1 MGYTGTDGADA
12 IKFGIGDN
20 QLVNGGAG
28 DDFIYS
34 YSGTGDVLVGS
45 SGNDVLQV
53 RTLREVIEVAAG
65 EFPEVVVTSAVTT
78 HSYGNDF
85 PMGLFGFVITG
96 TDIDFSS
103 VDITATVRG
112 PNGEAQIFPYSA
124 EGAGFIS
131 AGSLNDKTM
140 IVMPSGL
147 ASDVVNGAYFDI
159 IALDPDPGSYELLNV
174 TASQNGNTIASV
186 EPEGVYF
193 EIIPGQ
199 GATTPSTTFYYD
211 SVAVAYG
218 SEPVTQVFGGD
229 IDENGNP
236 TSDDSDND
244 TLFLTGLSQDY
255 SIARGTDTDAG
266 EVILRNNLTG
276 GTVIAKQIENF
287 TFQFG
292 YNQETIALNDLPID
306 ARLQT
311 ELEYQENPGPVIEAV
326 LPTADL
332 VNLVPEFADVG
343 DANLDLPLVLRNKPT
358 GEAYIELG
366 APVAETDALYLY
378 VAEWQGESI
387 ILGSPK
393 NYYSE
398 ALVKLN
404 LAADPIAQN
413 TNFEIDVDFYTSFA
427 TGEIRSFE
435 ALIQYIDDPDNAF
448 GLGPL
453 EILAEQPDISNVP
466 DIGDIDVESLKY
478 IKLTPGSDRY
488 DNVLGTDTLNVIAG
502 DGDDYIA
509 ASYGADFI
517 DGGNGNDTII
527 SNTGNDVVLGGL
539 GDDVFLK
546 NFVPAYVPTPAEGAR
561 AELLTSVA
569 GPSSIT
575 GEGIGYWTFNVSDAD
590 GRLADNVQASVNTPF
605 GQIDLNGYQGTLF
618 LGDTI
623 IVASILASPSSS
635 GIGSNV
641 GIILTAVDFDYETQE
656 TENTELP
663 AGQYSLNYAAFS
675 AGSEFLAEVGGD
687 VLYDKVLNIESE
699 PSSQVLQY
707 SNNDPSLGYLEN
719 SDNIDGGEHFDIFR
733 TANPKGD
740 FQLFDGEEFAVL
752 VHKTSG
758 ETIKLTNVEQIE
770 LAMRQFR

>member
-1 MGYTGTDGADA
+1 MNEDPWFADIETLALTEAGQEVVLHLTSTFEGVGETDPNFGTDFGGDNSRVIFDMGGDVGAVNIDNVSLVSGHVGTAGFFPIDGDFGTGGDAGTGGDFGAPSYDSKYELQPDEAGYTGTDGVDA

-140 IVMPSGL
+140 IVVPSGL

-199 GATTPSTTFYYD
+199 GASTPSTTFYYD

-236 TSDDSDND
+236 TNDDSDND

-292 YNQETIALNDLPID
+292 YNQETIALSDL
-306 ARLQT
+306 T
-311 ELEYQENPGPVIEAV
+311 Y
-326 LPTADL
+326 
-332 VNLVPEFADVG
+332 
-343 DANLDLPLVLRNKPT
+343 
-358 GEAYIELG
+358 
-366 APVAETDALYLY
+366 
-378 VAEWQGESI
+378 
-387 ILGSPK
+387 
-393 NYYSE
+393 
-398 ALVKLN
+398 
-404 LAADPIAQN
+404 
-413 TNFEIDVDFYTSFA
+413 
-427 TGEIRSFE
+427 
-435 ALIQYIDDPDNAF
+435 
-448 GLGPL
+448 
-453 EILAEQPDISNVP
+453 
-466 DIGDIDVESLKY
+466 
-478 IKLTPGSDRY
+478 
-488 DNVLGTDTLNVIAG
+488 
-502 DGDDYIA
+502 
-509 ASYGADFI
+509 
-517 DGGNGNDTII
+517 
-527 SNTGNDVVLGGL
+527 
-539 GDDVFLK
+539 
-546 NFVPAYVPTPAEGAR
+546 
-561 AELLTSVA
+561 
-569 GPSSIT
+569 
-575 GEGIGYWTFNVSDAD
+575 
-590 GRLADNVQASVNTPF
+590 
-605 GQIDLNGYQGTLF
+605 
-618 LGDTI
+618 
-623 IVASILASPSSS
+623 
-635 GIGSNV
+635 
-641 GIILTAVDFDYETQE
+641 
-656 TENTELP
+656 
-663 AGQYSLNYAAFS
+663 
-675 AGSEFLAEVGGD
+675 
-687 VLYDKVLNIESE
+687 
-699 PSSQVLQY
+699 
-707 SNNDPSLGYLEN
+707 
-719 SDNIDGGEHFDIFR
+719 
-733 TANPKGD
+733 
-740 FQLFDGEEFAVL
+740 
-752 VHKTSG
+752 
-758 ETIKLTNVEQIE
+758 
-770 LAMRQFR
+770 

>member
-1 MGYTGTDGADA
+1 M
-12 IKFGIGDN
+12 
-20 QLVNGGAG
+20 
-28 DDFIYS
+28 
-34 YSGTGDVLVGS
+34 
-45 SGNDVLQV
+45 
-53 RTLREVIEVAAG
+53 
-65 EFPEVVVTSAVTT
+65 
-78 HSYGNDF
+78 
-85 PMGLFGFVITG
+85 
-96 TDIDFSS
+96 
-103 VDITATVRG
+103 
-112 PNGEAQIFPYSA
+112 
-124 EGAGFIS
+124 
-131 AGSLNDKTM
+131 
-140 IVMPSGL
+140 
-147 ASDVVNGAYFDI
+147 
-159 IALDPDPGSYELLNV
+159 
-174 TASQNGNTIASV
+174 
-186 EPEGVYF
+186 
-193 EIIPGQ
+193 
-199 GATTPSTTFYYD
+199 
-211 SVAVAYG
+211 
-218 SEPVTQVFGGD
+218 
-229 IDENGNP
+229 
-236 TSDDSDND
+236 
-244 TLFLTGLSQDY
+244 
-255 SIARGTDTDAG
+255 
-266 EVILRNNLTG
+266 
-276 GTVIAKQIENF
+276 
-287 TFQFG
+287 
-292 YNQETIALNDLPID
+292 
-306 ARLQT
+306 
-311 ELEYQENPGPVIEAV
+311 
-326 LPTADL
+326 
-332 VNLVPEFADVG
+332 
-343 DANLDLPLVLRNKPT
+343 DLPLVLRNKPT

-435 ALIQYIDDPDNAF
+435 ALSQYIDDPDNAF

-453 EILAEQPDISNVP
+453 EILTEQPDISNVP

-623 IVASILASPSSS
+623 IVASILAAPSSS

-641 GIILTAVDFDYETQE
+641 GIILTAVDFDYETGE

-663 AGQYSLNYAAFS
+663 AGQYSLNYATFS

-770 LAMRQFR
+770 FSNATVSLASGTGQNAPETPRPDIEYFSESFVDLQGNSVIEYFAEGGAKDDLIVYQGNISGGAGNDIIIEDSDENLTPIGDIMAGGKGNDFIDGGRQGTGERSEENFNVAEL

>member
-1 MGYTGTDGADA
+1 MSQQASYYYHIDTDGNYWFPLFPDAETAISADGTIYGSTTPGAHEHEFGGAIWYMPNTMASADNDFIGSFHAANLSADDVTVITEDGAVNITTFSFDSGGDGSSGVDPIPDDNNGSSANANLVVNGSFDSQDAWFGNALNAVNGVNEAFVEQAGNVFDVNLSQQVSLSPGADYTLSFQVSGTEGRSIVAGIGMNEDPWFANVQTINLTESGQEVTLHLTAFYEGGQAEFGGDNSRVIFDMGGDVGAVNIDNVSLVSGHVGTAGFSDISGGLDADGDSGAPSYDTKYELQPGEVGYTGTDGADA

-140 IVMPSGL
+140 IVVPSGL

-236 TSDDSDND
+236 TNDDSDND

-435 ALIQYIDDPDNAF
+435 ALSQYIDDPDNAF

-453 EILAEQPDISNVP
+453 EIL
-466 DIGDIDVESLKY
+466 
-478 IKLTPGSDRY
+478 DR
-488 DNVLGTDTLNVIAG
+488 
-502 DGDDYIA
+502 A
-509 ASYGADFI
+509 ARYFKCS
-517 DGGNGNDTII
+517 
-527 SNTGNDVVLGGL
+527 
-539 GDDVFLK
+539 
-546 NFVPAYVPTPAEGAR
+546 R
-561 AELLTSVA
+561 
-569 GPSSIT
+569 
-575 GEGIGYWTFNVSDAD
+575 YW
-590 GRLADNVQASVNTPF
+590 
-605 GQIDLNGYQGTLF
+605 
-618 LGDTI
+618 
-623 IVASILASPSSS
+623 
-635 GIGSNV
+635 
-641 GIILTAVDFDYETQE
+641 
-656 TENTELP
+656 
-663 AGQYSLNYAAFS
+663 
-675 AGSEFLAEVGGD
+675 
-687 VLYDKVLNIESE
+687 
-699 PSSQVLQY
+699 
-707 SNNDPSLGYLEN
+707 
-719 SDNIDGGEHFDIFR
+719 
-733 TANPKGD
+733 
-740 FQLFDGEEFAVL
+740 
-752 VHKTSG
+752 
-758 ETIKLTNVEQIE
+758 
-770 LAMRQFR
+770 